1 MKVLLDSHTFLWW
14 CDGSGPLSKPARKTI
29 TDGECVVSI
38 ATFWELAIKI
48 SLGKLTL
55 PDAIDRY
62 FPQQMM
68 ENGFEQMAID
78 LGQIARCATLPFHH
92 RDPFDRMLAA
102 QALEGDFP
110 IISRDPVFTRYG
122 VKRIW

>member
-1 MKVLLDSHTFLWW
+1 
-14 CDGSGPLSKPARKTI
+14 
-29 TDGECVVSI
+29 VSI